1 MHLLTGLILALLAF
15 ALLRA
20 FAPGRPV
27 LAGAVLVLG
36 GSSVLALFPS
46 EILGI
51 EFWAG
56 AIGFVAILSALLV
69 VLHPNPMVSVLFLIL
84 HLFCIALFYLL
95 LQAQVLAALQVIV
108 YAGAIMVLFVFV
120 VMLLNL
126 QAEEGLRLG
135 GGPQRAGALVLGALL
150 VGLLFWAIENRRD
163 RPYFG
168 PEAFVGGFGTA
179 RDLGA
184 LLFGKYVFAF
194 EAASILLVAA
204 MVGAVILAK
213 RRLE

>member
-1 MHLLTGLILALLAF
+1 MHLLTGTILSILAF
-15 ALLRA
+15 ALVR
-20 FAPGRPV
+20 
-27 LAGAVLVLG
+27 AVLPSRPGLAVGFLVVALLG
-36 GSSVLALFPS
+36 CLAIYHDDL
-46 EILGI
+46 LLM

-69 VLHPNPMVSVLFLIL
+69 VMHANPMISVLFLIL
-84 HLFCIALFYLL
+84 HLFCIALFFLM
-95 LQAQVLAALQVIV
+95 LQAEVLAALQVIV

-126 QAEEGLRLG
+126 KSEEGLRLA
-135 GGPQRAGALVLGALL
+135 GGPQRVAALV
-150 VGLLFWAIENRRD
+150 VGSAFAAIMFWAIRNRAG
-163 RPYFG
+163 RPYFAPG
-168 PEAFVGGFGTA
+168 SFAERFGTA
-179 RDLGA
+179 RDLGL
-184 LLFGKYVFAF
+184 LLFDKYLFAF

>member
-1 MHLLTGLILALLAF
+1 MHLLTGWILALLLF

-20 FAPGRPV
+20 VLPERPV
-27 LAGAVLVLG
+27 LAAMALLAPAAALAVLYRADL
-36 GSSVLALFPS
+36 LR
-46 EILGI
+46 I

-56 AIGFVAILSALLV
+56 AIGFVAILSALLIV
-69 VLHPNPMVSVLFLIL
+69 MHPNPMVSVLFLIL
-84 HLFCIALFYLL
+84 HLFCIALFYLM

-126 QAEEGLRLG
+126 KAEEGLHVA
-135 GGPQRAGALVLGALL
+135 GGPQRWGAIGLGVLFAGLM
-150 VGLLFWAIENRRD
+150 FYAIQNRRD
-163 RPYFG
+163 RPYFAPG
-168 PEAFVGGFGTA
+168 SFVEGFGTA

-184 LLFGKYVFAF
+184 LLYGKYVFAF

-213 RRLE
+213 RRLQ